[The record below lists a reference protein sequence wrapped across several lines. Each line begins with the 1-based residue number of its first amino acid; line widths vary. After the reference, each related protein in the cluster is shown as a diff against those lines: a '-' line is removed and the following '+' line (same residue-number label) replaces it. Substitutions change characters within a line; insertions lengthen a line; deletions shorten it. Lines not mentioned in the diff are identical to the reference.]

1 MFTGIIT
8 DVGHVRAVE
17 TRGDTRFEIATAFDT
32 SSIDIGASI
41 ACSGVCLTVVDK
53 GDSWFAVDVSAES
66 LSRTILSTWTVGAPV
81 NLERSLKVGDELGGH
96 IVTGHV
102 DGVAEIVDIRP
113 EGDSRR
119 FKFRISK
126 EFARFVAQKGSV
138 ALNGVSLTV
147 NEVDDQADGAT
158 LFGVNIIPHTQEKTT
173 FHTARP
179 GERVNFEIDVL
190 ARYVARMAVED

>member
-53 GDSWFAVDVSAES
+53 GDDWFAADVSAET
-66 LSRTILSTWTVGAPV
+66 LSHTILSAWTVGAPV
-81 NLERSLKVGDELGGH
+81 NLERSLRVGDELGGH

-102 DGVAEIVDIRP
+102 DGVAEIIDIRP
-113 EGDSRR
+113 EGDSQR
-119 FKFRISK
+119 FRFRIGK

-147 NEVDDQADGAT
+147 NEVDDQTDGSA
-158 LFGVNIIPHTQEKTT
+158 LFGVNIIPHTQEMTT
-173 FHTARP
+173 FHAARS

-190 ARYVARMAVED
+190 ARYVARMAKED